1 MSNRSTIS
9 PSMQRLG
16 NWMYASSLIAAVLL
30 VASPFTIGISS
41 LPAGIAVLVSVLIG
55 CVILVQAEKSD
66 NYVRKHALNLI
77 VSYVGIIGFSA
88 VPVIM
93 LIKKVS
99 YIWSNT
105 LIPYI
110 RYYTDFNTIYDT
122 TDTNPISFMDIQ
134 VGLGVVIILTL
145 LAFVL
150 KVFLIFQA
158 FVFFSKTD
166 GFKL

>member
-1 MSNRSTIS
+1 M
-9 PSMQRLG
+9 
-16 NWMYASSLIAAVLL
+16 
-30 VASPFTIGISS
+30 
-41 LPAGIAVLVSVLIG
+41 
-55 CVILVQAEKSD
+55 CV
-66 NYVRKHALNLI
+66 NTLNLI

-93 LIKKVS
+93 LIKKLS

-122 TDTNPISFMDIQ
+122 TDKNPISFMDIQ

-145 LAFVL
+145 LAFAL